1 MANYI
6 LDFLEQLKFQLFLML
21 HITFAI
27 LVPRVLIWASE
38 NVIPTGIYNALD
50 SKLIEHCC
58 IIKFTSTER
67 YLIILESRGTFL
79 FSKSEVFSEDVNQRT
94 LLYGAGSLAY

>member
-6 LDFLEQLKFQLFLML
+6 LDFLEQLKFQIFLML

-27 LVPRVLIWASE
+27 LELRVLIWASE

-50 SKLIEHCC
+50 
-58 IIKFTSTER
+58 
-67 YLIILESRGTFL
+67 
-79 FSKSEVFSEDVNQRT
+79 
-94 LLYGAGSLAY
+94 